1 MALGRS
7 HPRLFLALSRI
18 ASKTNGPQNFILTHT
33 CLLKN
38 TYEQN
43 LAHCIGAPQRADFF
57 SLFLI
62 PDPMLM
68 IVAEFYIGSGISLN
82 PYIIY
87 KYKKIFLQPVVVFL
101 YYNHR
106 LALG

>member
-57 SLFLI
+57 SLILGQMLRYVGGGSFIVHVLGNIQSHSIRIATYVLEVNI
-62 PDPMLM
+62 PQLTTSDP
-68 IVAEFYIGSGISLN
+68 
-82 PYIIY
+82 
-87 KYKKIFLQPVVVFL
+87 
-101 YYNHR
+101 
-106 LALG
+106 